1 MATVQDSDEEV
12 QHKKKA
18 KGHRII
24 DSGKNVYKASYP
36 QKPHQ
41 IELLFLVIVAAT
53 FDLLLFGLLNSYTSD
68 ISDDN

>member
-24 DSGKNVYKASYP
+24 DSGKNVSEAPTPKSSPKLNFY
-36 QKPHQ
+36 
-41 IELLFLVIVAAT
+41 FWW
-53 FDLLLFGLLNSYTSD
+53 LLLPRLIFYCLGSWTLTPVA
-68 ISDDN
+68 